1 MKQYWVVALLVLG
14 GVIAYACTTDTA
26 IGPDVALDS
35 LYIEP
40 DSGVIVVD
48 DTLRL
53 TAVGV
58 DSAGRRFAHTRVT
71 WSASSGAITLS
82 SSGVA
87 IGVSTG
93 TASVSASAGGK
104 TATGVVTV
112 TPKPIF
118 GTSRDSVPFTGVA
131 SGPDPAPQT
140 VTITNAGGGTLAPAV
155 DSITY
160 GAGATGWLQA
170 SIATGGPDTL
180 TLSATTA
187 GLAINTYRATVFLGA
202 PKATQKPITVTL
214 AVTVGAPA
222 TMAIDS
228 GNGQSATVNTAVPV
242 KPTVIIRDLYGNPV
256 PAIGVTF
263 AVGLG
268 GGTALPATAVS
279 TDAAGRARATS
290 WALGTGAGPN
300 RLDASA
306 SGLTTVSFNATGI
319 AGAPAGVAKTA
330 GDTQA
335 VTVNTAVPV
344 LPTVRV
350 TDQFGNPVE
359 SVTVTFNVALGGG
372 GLTGGTR
379 KTGATGQAS
388 VGSWTLGTQAGP
400 NTLTATPTGLA
411 AASFSATGN
420 AAPADSIKLN
430 AGNNQTDTVAA
441 TLPTAYSV
449 RVADQYGNGVPGT
462 TVTWGASGGGSIT
475 PSSITNGSGIATA
488 TRVLGNT
495 AGPQGATASAGGL
508 TGSPVAFSATATHGA
523 ATTILKFAGD
533 GQSATAGTAVVIP
546 PTARVVDSY
555 GNSVGGVNVTFAV
568 TGGGGS
574 VAPTSAIATDTAGK
588 ATVTSWTLGLGAG
601 TNNDSLTAT
610 SGILPPVTFLASGLS
625 GTAQNLVYVSGT
637 AQSDTIGATLPA
649 AYTVRVT
656 DINDNGVQ
664 GVSVSWLV
672 TAGGGSITP
681 TSVTDANGF
690 ATATRALGTVAGV
703 DSATASVGVP
713 NGSPQRFGATALH
726 GNPSLISKTAG
737 DGQSATVNTAVA
749 TALQARITDRAGNPI
764 QSANVTFTA
773 PAGNG
778 TLLPAS
784 PATLATDAGGFAQ
797 ITSWTLPTTA
807 RADTVTVTSAGTP
820 GATFTATGTPDAPSA
835 TQSTITDNALSIIAC
850 SASCTVAGGTADSVT
865 VTVRDQFNNLIS
877 GVSVTL
883 SASGSSNAF
892 SPSAT
897 GPTNASGVLAAKLN
911 STVAQAKTISATGVT
926 ATAAVTVNPTA
937 VSTTFS
943 SVAASVTPITACQT
957 SCVVGSTALTLTA
970 TVRDTFNNIINGAS
984 VTLGASGTGN
994 YFSTVLQ
1001 NSISGTSAGA
1011 GTYSATFNSS
1021 TAQLKTLSAT
1031 ITSGVVVGENTSA
1044 TVDAASPSSIVING
1058 GNGQSARV
1066 GLSVLTDPSVLV
1078 RDAFL
1083 NPVPNV
1089 TVTFSVTGGGG
1100 SATAPTTPLTNA
1112 LGIATVGG
1120 FTMGSANA
1128 DDAAGR
1134 MPNTMS
1140 ASAVGAGSTTFTEY
1154 GIYTWLSD
1162 VRPVIGPSGSFC
1174 SSCHALDRNPN
1185 NIVGF
1190 ASSCGGIIYV
1200 VAGSAA
1206 TSFVYQKI
1214 IGTQACGNPMPPPGG
1229 GLSAANI
1236 KIVRAWINNGALN
1249 N

>member
-1 MKQYWVVALLVLG
+1 
-14 GVIAYACTTDTA
+14 
-26 IGPDVALDS
+26 
-35 LYIEP
+35 
-40 DSGVIVVD
+40 
-48 DTLRL
+48 
-53 TAVGV
+53 
-58 DSAGRRFAHTRVT
+58 
-71 WSASSGAITLS
+71 
-82 SSGVA
+82 
-87 IGVSTG
+87 
-93 TASVSASAGGK
+93 
-104 TATGVVTV
+104 
-112 TPKPIF
+112 
-118 GTSRDSVPFTGVA
+118 
-131 SGPDPAPQT
+131 
-140 VTITNAGGGTLAPAV
+140 
-155 DSITY
+155 
-160 GAGATGWLQA
+160 
-170 SIATGGPDTL
+170 
-180 TLSATTA
+180 
-187 GLAINTYRATVFLGA
+187 
-202 PKATQKPITVTL
+202 
-214 AVTVGAPA
+214 
-222 TMAIDS
+222 
-228 GNGQSATVNTAVPV
+228 
-242 KPTVIIRDLYGNPV
+242 
-256 PAIGVTF
+256 
-263 AVGLG
+263 
-268 GGTALPATAVS
+268 
-279 TDAAGRARATS
+279 
-290 WALGTGAGPN
+290 
-300 RLDASA
+300 
-306 SGLTTVSFNATGI
+306 
-319 AGAPAGVAKTA
+319 
-330 GDTQA
+330 
-335 VTVNTAVPV
+335 
-344 LPTVRV
+344 
-350 TDQFGNPVE
+350 
-359 SVTVTFNVALGGG
+359 
-372 GLTGGTR
+372 
-379 KTGATGQAS
+379 
-388 VGSWTLGTQAGP
+388 
-400 NTLTATPTGLA
+400 
-411 AASFSATGN
+411 
-420 AAPADSIKLN
+420 
-430 AGNNQTDTVAA
+430 
-441 TLPTAYSV
+441 
-449 RVADQYGNGVPGT
+449 
-462 TVTWGASGGGSIT
+462 
-475 PSSITNGSGIATA
+475 
-488 TRVLGNT
+488 
-495 AGPQGATASAGGL
+495 
-508 TGSPVAFSATATHGA
+508 
-523 ATTILKFAGD
+523 
-533 GQSATAGTAVVIP
+533 
-546 PTARVVDSY
+546 
-555 GNSVGGVNVTFAV
+555 
-568 TGGGGS
+568 
-574 VAPTSAIATDTAGK
+574 
-588 ATVTSWTLGLGAG
+588 
-601 TNNDSLTAT
+601 
-610 SGILPPVTFLASGLS
+610 
-625 GTAQNLVYVSGT
+625 
-637 AQSDTIGATLPA
+637 
-649 AYTVRVT
+649 
-656 DINDNGVQ
+656 
-664 GVSVSWLV
+664 
-672 TAGGGSITP
+672 
-681 TSVTDANGF
+681 
-690 ATATRALGTVAGV
+690 
-703 DSATASVGVP
+703 
-713 NGSPQRFGATALH
+713 
-726 GNPSLISKTAG
+726 
-737 DGQSATVNTAVA
+737 
-749 TALQARITDRAGNPI
+749 
-764 QSANVTFTA
+764 
-773 PAGNG
+773 
-778 TLLPAS
+778 
-784 PATLATDAGGFAQ
+784 
-797 ITSWTLPTTA
+797 
-807 RADTVTVTSAGTP
+807 
-820 GATFTATGTPDAPSA
+820 
-835 TQSTITDNALSIIAC
+835 
-850 SASCTVAGGTADSVT
+850 
-865 VTVRDQFNNLIS
+865 
-877 GVSVTL
+877 VTL